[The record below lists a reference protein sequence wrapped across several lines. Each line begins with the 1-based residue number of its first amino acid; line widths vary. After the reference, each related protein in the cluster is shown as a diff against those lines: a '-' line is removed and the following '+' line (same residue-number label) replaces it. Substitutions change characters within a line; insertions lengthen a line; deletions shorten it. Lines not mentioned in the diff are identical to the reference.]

1 MSEKVTDQDLAKEC
15 YFFNL
20 FMNEYTHARTNTNVY
35 ELV

>member
-15 YFFNL
+15 YFFYL